1 LSVKSEVPIWVE
13 VKQSRYLL
21 ILIILTHSLAIL
33 SVLMPPLFFGLKL
46 LLIPLI
52 FGSLYFQLYRYKQ
65 EFYLFVLKH
74 TTQFSWQLLDKA
86 DFVEVQILGS
96 SVISEWLII
105 LHVQIDKKR
114 RSLLVFQD
122 AVPAE
127 IYRQLRVSLKITSL
141 TER

>member
-105 LHVQIDKKR
+105 LHVQIGKKQ

>member
-1 LSVKSEVPIWVE
+1 MSAKSEAPLWIE

-33 SVLMPPLFFGLKL
+33 SVLMLSLFFGLKL
-46 LLIPLI
+46 LFISLI

-65 EFYLFVLKH
+65 EFYLFILKH
-74 TTQFSWQLLDKA
+74 SAEFSWQLLDKA
-86 DFVEVQILGS
+86 DFVEAQILGS

-127 IYRQLRVSLKITSL
+127 IYRQLRVTLKITSL